1 MFTIRGIQEAQK
13 ANLEHIRDFEPNGAF
28 QSAVKAGLI
37 LVHQS
42 AVRKTHKVTGALAGS
57 HRIKLRG
64 NSGSV
69 FLDPNAR
76 NPRSRALTS
85 VYGIVEHKRGGSH
98 AFYRRVRDEDGNR
111 IQRSVAKEFL
121 RGFKK

>member
-28 QSAVKAGLI
+28 QMAVKAGII
-37 LVHQS
+37 LSQQS

-57 HRIKLRG
+57 HRIQLRG

-76 NPRSRALTS
+76 NPHSRALTS

-98 AFYRRVRDEDGNR
+98 AFYRRVRDEDGTM
-111 IQRSVAKEFL
+111 IQRAVAKEFL

>member
-28 QSAVKAGLI
+28 QMAVKAGTI
-37 LVHQS
+37 LSQQS
-42 AVRKTHKVTGALAGS
+42 AVRKTHKITGALAGS
-57 HRIKLRG
+57 HRIHLRG
-64 NSGSV
+64 NSGTIY
-69 FLDPNAR
+69 LDPNAR
-76 NPRSRALTS
+76 NPRSNALTS

-98 AFYRRVRDEDGNR
+98 AFYRRVKDEDGTR
-111 IQRSVAKEFL
+111 IQKAVAQEFL